1 MTLEISSRNLYIPIL
16 GNVSKD
22 IERLN
27 RYSRIGEI
35 TYIVFFSRYPYLFEI
50 IHLIFYFFIIFAYI
64 YNFHFISRMKEKSII
79 INNVGGKLYILLIFL
94 LLYSIS

>member
-1 MTLEISSRNLYIPIL
+1 MTLEILSIL
-16 GNVSKD
+16 GHFPLD

-50 IHLIFYFFIIFAYI
+50 NHLIFDFW
-64 YNFHFISRMKEKSII
+64 NFR
-79 INNVGGKLYILLIFL
+79 LYL
-94 LLYSIS
+94 